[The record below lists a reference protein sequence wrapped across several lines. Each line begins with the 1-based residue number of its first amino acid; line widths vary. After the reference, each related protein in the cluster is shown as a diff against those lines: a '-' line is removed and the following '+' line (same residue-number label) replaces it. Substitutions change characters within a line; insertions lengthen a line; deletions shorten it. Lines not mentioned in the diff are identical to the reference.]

1 MTPTRRSRWIHW
13 LLVLALPVLLLAAN
27 LRLVTGHW
35 FVRWEYRRAGF
46 PADPFGLSTAERIQ
60 LAEVCQD
67 FLASNADISLLADLR
82 LPGGEPAF
90 NERELRHMADV
101 QAVYRGLTVAG
112 VAAALLWTGVGIAL
126 LTTPQS
132 QRLLPTALLNGGLFT
147 LGLLSAVGASMLVS
161 WGRFFTTFH
170 RVFFQGDTWIFP
182 PSDTL
187 IRLFPIPF
195 WIDVAATIVGL
206 LVLEAILVTV
216 AAWIWRRGQARQPD
230 GQGHAAA

>member
-67 FLASNADISLLADLR
+67 FLASDADISLLGDLR

-90 NERELRHMADV
+90 NQRELRHMADV

-112 VAAALLWTGVGIAL
+112 VVAALVWVGASIAL
-126 LTTPQS
+126 LTTGQR
-132 QRLLPTALLNGGLFT
+132 QRLVPIALLNGGLFT
-147 LGLLSAVGASMLVS
+147 LGLLSAVGAFMLVS
-161 WGRFFTTFH
+161 WGQFFTTFH
-170 RVFFQGDTWIFP
+170 RLFFEGETWIFP

-187 IRLFPIPF
+187 IRLFPIRF
-195 WIDVAATIVGL
+195 WIDIAATIVGL
-206 LVLEAILVTV
+206 LVIEGVLTTV
-216 AAWIWRRGQARQPD
+216 VGWIWSRRRARQPD
-230 GQGHAAA
+230 GQGHATA